1 MNGSVNGM
9 CRGCGKPTDS
19 GGKCHDPGCGF
30 NKTTLQESYENG
42 TDVIRL
48 GDDLEVFEVDTGIV
62 DPGSISF
69 RVDGDREVLRIDP
82 DGGFFV
88 NGNLV
93 TNDMEVY
100 KALVEWLKTTQL
112 LS

>member
-19 GGKCHDPGCGF
+19 GGKCHDPECVF
-30 NKTTLQESYENG
+30 NKTSLQESYENSANM
-42 TDVIRL
+42 IRL
-48 GDDLEVFEVDTGIV
+48 DDDPEGFRVDTGTV
-62 DPGSISF
+62 NPGSISF
-69 RVDGDREVLRIDP
+69 RVAGDREVLRIDP

-93 TNDMEVY
+93 TSDMEVY
-100 KALVEWLKTTQL
+100 EGFVEWMKAQRL